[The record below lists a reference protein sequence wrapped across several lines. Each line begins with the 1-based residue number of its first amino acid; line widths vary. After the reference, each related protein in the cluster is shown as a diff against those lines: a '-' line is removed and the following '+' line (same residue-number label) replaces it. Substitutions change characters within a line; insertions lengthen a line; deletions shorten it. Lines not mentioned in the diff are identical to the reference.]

1 MAQRL
6 VVVGAGGHAKVVIAA
21 IEACGDEVVAVLDD
35 DRATWGTSILGHQ
48 VHGPVAIDL
57 IPDGSSVVLAIGA
70 NAARKAKADALRVR
84 FGTVVDPRAI
94 IHSSVTIGEGVVVFA
109 GAVIQPDAN
118 IGPHAIIN
126 TSASI
131 DHDARIGAFAH
142 IAPGVHMSGNVT
154 VGEGALIGVGAALIP
169 GVTIGDW
176 ATVGA
181 GAAVIRNVPR
191 GATAVGCPAKPV
203 VKQ

>member
-1 MAQRL
+1 
-6 VVVGAGGHAKVVIAA
+6 
-21 IEACGDEVVAVLDD
+21 
-35 DRATWGTSILGHQ
+35 
-48 VHGPVAIDL
+48 
-57 IPDGSSVVLAIGA
+57 
-70 NAARKAKADALRVR
+70 
-84 FGTVVDPRAI
+84 
-94 IHSSVTIGEGVVVFA
+94 
-109 GAVIQPDAN
+109 
-118 IGPHAIIN
+118 
-126 TSASI
+126 
-131 DHDARIGAFAH
+131 
-142 IAPGVHMSGNVT
+142 MSGNVT

>member
-1 MAQRL
+1 
-6 VVVGAGGHAKVVIAA
+6 VVGAGGHAKVVIAA
-21 IEACGDEVVAVLDD
+21 IEAGGDEVVAVLDD
-35 DRATWGTSILGHQ
+35 DRAKWGTPILGHTVQ
-48 VHGPVAIDL
+48 GPVAIDV

-70 NAARKAKADALRVR
+70 NAARKAKAEALRVR

-94 IHSSVTIGEGVVVFA
+94 IHSSVIIGEGAVVFA

-118 IGPHAIIN
+118 IGAHAIIN

-142 IAPGVHMSGNVT
+142 IAPGVHLSGHVT
-154 VGEGALIGVGAALIP
+154 IGEGALIGVGAAVIP
-169 GVTIGDW
+169 GVAIGGW

-181 GAAVIRNVPR
+181 GAAVISNVPR
-191 GATAVGCPAKPV
+191 GATAVGCPARPV
-203 VKQ
+203 VKE